1 MVTEKDRDTLNRNG
15 FFFTERLFSNEKTKA
30 AREGLWEV
38 IHRNYETGVEP
49 ESRFWNPG
57 DNPKSI
63 IKIDKPHLCNTALF
77 DLITDKEFGKELAR
91 VTGARRIQAW
101 HSQAV
106 WKPSGRGEEGNA
118 GWHRDI
124 QYWPFWK
131 PEGVFT
137 AWIALTDV
145 RQDSG
150 PVRYIAGSNQW
161 DSVEG
166 LDFFDKGIS
175 KQETILKD
183 KYKDYRVFQA
193 EIEEGSVSI
202 HTSGVYHSSIANVS
216 GKPRVGM
223 VVHFCTD
230 KAERIQISG
239 DHSEY
244 LDMVNDE
251 SICPIIY
258 RS

>member
-1 MVTEKDRDTLNRNG
+1 MVTDKDRNTLDRNG

-30 AREGLWEV
+30 AREGVWEV

-101 HSQAV
+101 H
-106 WKPSGRGEEGNA
+106 
-118 GWHRDI
+118 RDI

-131 PEGVFT
+131 HEGVLT

-145 RQDSG
+145 AQDSG

-161 DSVEG
+161 DMVDG

-183 KYKDYRVFQA
+183 TYKDYSVVQA
-193 EIEEGSVSI
+193 EIDEGAVSV
-202 HTSGVYHSSIANVS
+202 HTSKVYHSSIKNVS
-216 GKPRVGM
+216 GRPRVGM

-230 KAERIQISG
+230 RAQRVQVSG
-239 DHSEY
+239 ENSDY
-244 LDMVNDE
+244 LDMVTDE